1 MKKITIILLALCI
14 ALPLFAGDVDEA
26 TFTVSGN
33 ASVTFGMDLDTSA
46 TGFGNGSAADFVLN
60 FKVPATALKSGS
72 EDGAFYG
79 EIAFKDIR
87 AEIEEND
94 IVDANIALNYA
105 KIMGPNFWLS
115 VKGPDA
121 AIDYENAVQNG
132 IIGIAAAFD
141 GQMDNVSN
149 TIASTGGFEVG
160 VTLPDILAVE
170 LSLFSLTDW
179 TSALDTA
186 ADNAYGLKTSVALKA
201 VPDLTFEVAANLGFG
216 SDLTTPVAAVAAV
229 WDWEDT
235 DDDPTTAPVWTEQSA
250 AVAATT
256 AALNSDVGIGAKLA
270 YAIKLGDISITP
282 EIAADIRMV
291 DAGTDIA
298 IGNGLKIG
306 LGGSEVK
313 GAEDAIA
320 KRGTSVAWD
329 DGVNDGLTVGWSYDM
344 PAVGDAA
351 LGLQAHFGLG
361 VVDNLQAAV
370 GFEAANIMDT
380 AASMGLAAY
389 AKYTIGDVAPWAG
402 LYMKLDNETN
412 GGADGSMVASAGLTW
427 SNLLPKTSLTV
438 EWDSGELSAD
448 DTGEEADLGLLKLT
462 VKVAY

>member
-26 TFTVSGN
+26 AFTVSGN

-105 KIMGPNFWLS
+105 KIMGPDFWLS
-115 VKGPDA
+115 VVGPDA

-141 GQMDNVSN
+141 GQMDNESN
-149 TIASTGGFEVG
+149 TIANSGGFELG
-160 VTLPDILAVE
+160 YTIPDVLGIEV
-170 LSLFSLTDW
+170 SLFSMTDW
-179 TSALDTA
+179 TDTS
-186 ADNAYGLKTSVALKA
+186 DDKNAYGAKASVALKA
-201 VPDLTFEVAANLGFG
+201 VPDLTLEAAFNMGFG
-216 SDLTTPVAAVAAV
+216 AS
-229 WDWEDT
+229 
-235 DDDPTTAPVWTEQSA
+235 
-250 AVAATT
+250 ATT
-256 AALNSDVGIGAKLA
+256 TLNDDMGLGVKVAYSIAA
-270 YAIKLGDISITP
+270 GDISIKP
-282 EIAADIRMV
+282 EIAADITMV
-291 DAGTDIA
+291 DGGTDMA
-298 IGNGLKIG
+298 IGNGLTIG
-306 LGGSEVK
+306 LGGSQVT

-320 KRGTSVAWD
+320 NRGTSVAWD

-344 PAVGDAA
+344 PAVGDAT

-361 VVDNLQAAV
+361 IVENLQAAV
-370 GFEAANIMDT
+370 GFEAADILNT

-402 LYMKLDNETN
+402 LYMKLDNEAN
-412 GGADGSMVASAGLTW
+412 SGADGSMIASAGLTW
-427 SNLLPKTSLTV
+427 ANILPLTSLTV

-448 DTGEEADLGLLKLT
+448 DTGETADLGLLKLT
-462 VKVAY
+462 VKVAF